1 MGADG
6 VEIDIRRAVDGA
18 PAVFHDWSLRRMT
31 RWPGPI
37 QIYPSSLLR
46 RIRLRGSEE
55 RIPLL
60 ADALDCLPERL
71 FAVLDVKDARAAIPA
86 LRLIRERQMEGRVL
100 VWSNQEK
107 AVRYFTREAPEIEV
121 SLTRGDIDP
130 EGLRRF
136 LEDAGR
142 TGAQGVSADWRVIN
156 PQFVGQAHERGL
168 RVYSLNH
175 DLETVAKKVA
185 AGLDGVVTGSPRK
198 VRAVLDAVV
207 GT

>member
-6 VEIDIRRAVDGA
+6 VEIDIRRAADGA
-18 PAVFHDWSLRRMT
+18 PVVFHDWSLGRMT

-60 ADALDCLPERL
+60 ADVLDCLPEGL
-71 FAVLDVKDARAAIPA
+71 FAVLDVKDAGAAVPA
-86 LRLIRERQMEGRVL
+86 LRLIRERQMESRVL

-136 LEDAGR
+136 LEDAAR
-142 TGAQGVSADWRVIN
+142 TGARGVSADWRVIN

-168 RVYSLNH
+168 KVYSLNH
-175 DLETVAKKVA
+175 DLDTVAKKAA
-185 AGLDGVVTGSPRK
+185 AGLNGIVTGCPRE
-198 VRAVLDAVV
+198 VRDVLEAAA